1 MIAKNIKTGD
11 NYFILA
17 EAINATNSQNNQR
30 MILYTKLK
38 DPTLLSTISNL
49 LSDIDLFVR
58 EENEFDIKFEEIK

>member
-1 MIAKNIKTGD
+1 
-11 NYFILA
+11 
-17 EAINATNSQNNQR
+17 